1 MQKNPEN
8 YLNSLSLAV
17 IKTDRND
24 KKLAEREACVI
35 ILQLLLITALN
46 KLLGLFNSYSRM
58 SGKLCLYPG
67 GCSWEFLV
75 GVSRPVLQILALFQT
90 KNVISHPPF
99 SDQTSKIHIRFQTWP
114 LGRNYIINTWIRAQ
128 TKKLFKCIWNWY
140 ISISF
145 LFICNWNDKY
155 VHKDATERTLGFVK
169 VKLINCKR
177 GGKVRNEI
185 R

>member
-17 IKTDRND
+17 INTDRND

-67 GCSWEFLV
+67 G
-75 GVSRPVLQILALFQT
+75 VLLGILGGGEPSGSP
-90 KNVISHPPF
+90 NPSPI
-99 SDQTSKIHIRFQTWP
+99 SDQ
-114 LGRNYIINTWIRAQ
+114 
-128 TKKLFKCIWNWY
+128 KCHFP
-140 ISISF
+140 SPVFRSD
-145 LFICNWNDKY
+145 L
-155 VHKDATERTLGFVK
+155 
-169 VKLINCKR
+169 
-177 GGKVRNEI
+177 
-185 R
+185 